1 MIRMLSRSCRPV
13 VAFVVCSLV
22 PAGVYA
28 QSAPGTSPT
37 VPSAVPQVVDTIHAC
52 VGLVMGLVT
61 AGISDCPGDD
71 PGGSCAGFRA
81 FTLVMV
87 PAVYTTFGIGVDALV
102 PGRTT
107 LYRSPANHSG
117 PRPFRGRNAVP
128 ELGDLGRVA
137 AAGGGVH

>member
-61 AGISDCPGDD
+61 AGIHGMAPPCS
-71 PGGSCAGFRA
+71 S
-81 FTLVMV
+81 
-87 PAVYTTFGIGVDALV
+87 
-102 PGRTT
+102 
-107 LYRSPANHSG
+107 AN
-117 PRPFRGRNAVP
+117 RGAD
-128 ELGDLGRVA
+128 GT
-137 AAGGGVH
+137 